1 MKDNKTEILERNK
14 IDSTYKWSIED
25 LYISKEA
32 FESDFKKAKEFI
44 QDIKNYQNTLNSKE
58 KILECLKFRDEISKI
73 LDKLYTYSHMKFD
86 EDSSIEESQIILSN
100 VQWLFQSFE
109 ESIAFIE
116 PELISLGEKFLN
128 EISLDPDFEDYN
140 FEIINLIRQIP
151 HTLSQNEEKLLAK
164 TSLLAFSPS
173 NIYHHLTISDFEF
186 PDAFDS
192 NNKPYPVT
200 QGTYSLYV
208 HNKDRTLRESA
219 YKSLFGTYKHHQN
232 MLASNLD
239 MSFKFL
245 NFYSS
250 ARKYESSIDYSLF
263 SDNVSKNFYKNLI
276 DIVKSN
282 LQPLHSYIKLK
293 SKVLGL
299 KKVRL
304 FDLNVSLFDFE
315 KDISYQDS
323 IEIIINSLVPLGKEY
338 IDLAQKAFSERWID
352 VYENKNKASGAYST
366 SCYDVHP
373 YILLNYHGN
382 LEDVFTL
389 AHELGHAIHSA
400 LTNKNQP
407 YPKSSYSIISAE
419 IASITNEMLLLEYL
433 IENTSDK
440 NEKKFFL
447 NKFLENTRT
456 TLYRQIQFAEFEM
469 KISDLIDNSQP
480 LTAQNLNNIYDNL
493 NKEYYGDLFETDEY
507 SGVEWSRIPHFYSP
521 FYVYKYATG
530 FSCANYFA
538 QRILNEDTASYIK
551 FLKSGG
557 SNFPLELLKSAGL
570 DLESLEPVKFTIKK
584 FIEKL
589 REVSV

>member
-1 MKDNKTEILERNK
+1 MENNK
-14 IDSTYKWSIED
+14 IEIPKRTKIDNNYKWSIED
-25 LYISKEA
+25 LYISREA
-32 FESDFKKAKEFI
+32 FDSDFKKVKKFI
-44 QDIKNYQNTLNSKE
+44 QEIKNYQNGLKNKE
-58 KILECLKFRDEISKI
+58 KILECLKFRDEISKT
-73 LDKLYTYSHMKFD
+73 LDRLYTYAHMKFD
-86 EDSSIEESQIILSN
+86 EDSSVEESQIMLSN
-100 VQWLFQSFE
+100 VQWLSQSFE

-116 PELISLGEKFLN
+116 PELISLGKEFLN
-128 EISLDPDFEDYN
+128 EISLDPVFEDYN

-186 PDAFDS
+186 PEAFDS
-192 NNKPYPVT
+192 NNKLYPVT

-208 HNKDRTLRESA
+208 HSKDRILRGSA
-219 YKSLFGTYKHHQN
+219 YKSLFGTYKKHQN

-250 ARKYESSIDYSLF
+250 VRRYESSIDYSLF
-263 SDNVSKNFYKNLI
+263 SDNVSKDFYKNLI
-276 DIVKSN
+276 NIVKSN

-293 SKVLGL
+293 SKILGL
-299 KKVRL
+299 ERVRL
-304 FDLNVSLFDFE
+304 FDLNVSLFHFE
-315 KDISYQDS
+315 KDISFLDS
-323 IEIIINSLVPLGKEY
+323 KEIIINSLMPLGKEY
-338 IDLAQKAFSERWID
+338 IDLVQKAFIERWID
-352 VYENKNKASGAYST
+352 VYENKNKTSGAYST

-373 YILLNYHGN
+373 YILLNYHGK

-389 AHELGHAIHSA
+389 VHELGHAIHSA
-400 LTNKNQP
+400 LSNKNQP
-407 YPKSSYSIISAE
+407 YSKSSYSIISAE

-433 IENTSDK
+433 LK
-440 NEKKFFL
+440 NALDETEKKFFL

-469 KISDLIDNSQP
+469 KLSELVDNSQP
-480 LTAQNLNNIYDNL
+480 LTAQSLNSIYDNL
-493 NKEYYGDLFETDEY
+493 NREYYGELFETDEY

-538 QRILNEDTASYIK
+538 QRILNKDITSYIK

-557 SNFPLELLKSAGL
+557 SNFPLELLKSTGL
-570 DLESLEPVKFTIKK
+570 ELESLESVEFTIKK
-584 FIEKL
+584 FKERLKEIYI
-589 REVSV
+589 